1 MYICK
6 HMVKYN
12 IMYVGKHI
20 TSTLQSTK
28 VGTYIKYTEMY
39 IRGTL
44 QGTLQST

>member
-1 MYICK
+1 
-6 HMVKYN
+6 MVKYN
-12 IMYVGKHI
+12 IMYVRKHI